1 MSRTIPAKTGMREIS
16 TPNTKE
22 AKISPKMMVWNVK
35 GELINLSKVLAC
47 VSQGA
52 TAGDMEVAV
61 KKSTMPSSPGIR
73 NSTVR
78 FLPTAK
84 DRNRKMGKRIPNM
97 TTGPL
102 E

>member
-1 MSRTIPAKTGMREIS
+1 MSRTIPPKTGMMEII

-22 AKISPKMMVWNVK
+22 ARISPRMIVWTVR
-35 GELINLSKVLAC
+35 GEFINLSKVLAC

-52 TAGDMEVAV
+52 TAGDIEVAV

-84 DRNRKMGKRIPNM
+84 DKNRKMGKRIPNI

>member
-1 MSRTIPAKTGMREIS
+1 MMEIS

-22 AKISPKMMVWNVK
+22 ASISPRMIAEDVK
-35 GELINLSKVLAC
+35 GELINRSKVLAW

-61 KKSTMPSSPGIR
+61 KKSTIPTNPGIR
-73 NSTVR
+73 NSKGR
-78 FLPTAK
+78 FLPMAK
-84 DRNRKMGKRIPNM
+84 DRNRKMGKRIPNI